1 MSQICLSGGSVFSL
15 YPTCVVVD
23 IFLLVLLGNH
33 IKGFIEYHNYM
44 YSTRRHVDRLMQYG
58 TKPSAVLA
66 SRHLRV
72 LIFFF
77 VHTSKAVL

>member
-23 IFLLVLLGNH
+23 IFLLVLLGSH

-44 YSTRRHVDRLMQYG
+44 YKFSTNIIF
-58 TKPSAVLA
+58 AVFEDACTYALQK
-66 SRHLRV
+66 LK
-72 LIFFF
+72 L
-77 VHTSKAVL
+77 LN